1 MKLLPLVLL
10 ALAGC
15 GTFGDLDGENGRPSP
30 HPFGG
35 VRLDV
40 HYIRGGDCHH
50 PGVFYVLD
58 VPFSLALDLVLLP
71 VSIPV
76 ALFSKAPD
84 VEEIPK

>member
-30 HPFGG
+30 HIFGG

-40 HYIRGGDCHH
+40 HYITGGDCHH

-58 VPFSLALDLVLLP
+58 VPFSLALDFALLP

-76 ALFSKAPD
+76 ALFASPND
-84 VEEIPK
+84 NQEFPK